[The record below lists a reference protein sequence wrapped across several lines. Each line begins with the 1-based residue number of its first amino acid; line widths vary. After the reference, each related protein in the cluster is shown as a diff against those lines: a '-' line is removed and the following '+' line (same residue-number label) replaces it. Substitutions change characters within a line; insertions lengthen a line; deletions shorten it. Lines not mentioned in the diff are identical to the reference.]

1 MYDHLFD
8 KGVSSHMRAHWVQAG
23 TWIELHLST
32 TTRQSSA
39 ENRRKLKSLLR
50 AIAVAQKSP
59 GERRAAVAVLQAP

>member
-1 MYDHLFD
+1 
-8 KGVSSHMRAHWVQAG
+8 MRAHWVQAG
-23 TWIELHLST
+23 TLIELHLST

-50 AIAVAQKSP
+50 AIAVAQKGA